1 MTYSARPVDIAVRM
15 AVRATAH
22 LAAFALIWGLFAAPL
37 QAQITWDFPEPLDV
51 AESTF
56 GNKCPRLVLDAAG
69 NPVVFMGKT
78 NDGLY
83 VATSEN
89 GTFNTPQAVPTEAGI
104 FLSDA
109 EGPDVATWGNTIGLA
124 YQIAG
129 QWATGAQFMRSDD
142 GGLTWSASSP
152 IAPNA
157 TEDHFMPIPAFDD
170 DGNPFVG
177 LKLGS
182 GNNAQEGVLLSSDG
196 GMTWG
201 PAEPAS
207 AAAGNG
213 IACECCPSRTIYG
226 NGRYHSIY
234 RRNNNN
240 IRDMWLVS
248 SEDGITWDQQ
258 LDLDPTDWQINAC
271 PETGTSATWLP
282 DGRLASVFMS
292 AGGGSSQIYLNVC
305 DPASDDPGLTLPITA
320 TQFSSIN
327 QNQPD
332 VAVGPT
338 HTVVAWEQSSGG
350 WEIQLS
356 VAPHD
361 ALPGGLV
368 DVAVPLS
375 ESLSG
380 SNRHPDVAVHGSTVH
395 VIWQNSADGTV
406 KYLRGTLDGASALT
420 SPTPA
425 ITTPRLVR
433 QGPDLITLEG
443 AAPGSTYR
451 ILASHGATL
460 HKGTCD
466 PSGRASLPSRFLTP
480 GTTLLV
486 QAQASAG
493 PTLLKL
499 GLAP

>member
-1 MTYSARPVDIAVRM
+1 MTYPARPVHIA
-15 AVRATAH
+15 AH
-22 LAAFALIWGLFAAPL
+22 TGAQFAAFALLWGLFAAPL

-51 AESTF
+51 AESAF
-56 GNKCPRLVLDAAG
+56 GNKCPRLVLDADG
-69 NPVVFMGKT
+69 DPVVFLGKN

-109 EGPDVATWGNTIGLA
+109 EGPDVATWGNTLGLA

-129 QWATGAQFMRSDD
+129 QWATGAMFMRSDD
-142 GGLTWSASSP
+142 GGLTWSASYP
-152 IAPNA
+152 IAPDA

-170 DGNPFVG
+170 DGNPFVA

-182 GNNAQEGVLLSSDG
+182 GNNAQEGVLLSPDG
-196 GMTWG
+196 GMTWN

-226 NGRYHSIY
+226 NGRYYSIY

-248 SEDGITWDQQ
+248 SEDGLTWDQQ

-271 PETGTSATWLP
+271 PQTGTSAAWLP

-292 AGGGSSQIYLNVC
+292 AGGGSSQVYLNVS
-305 DPASDDPGLTLPITA
+305 DPASDDAGLTLPLTD

-380 SNRHPDVAVHGSTVH
+380 SNRHPDVAVQGNTVH

-406 KYLRGTLDGASALT
+406 KYLRGTLDGTSAVQHAPVSTLQPHLT
-420 SPTPA
+420 
-425 ITTPRLVR
+425 RL
-433 QGPDLITLEG
+433 GPDRVMLRD
-443 AAPGSTYR
+443 ARPGSTYR
-451 ILASHGATL
+451 ILDASGATL
-460 HKGTCD
+460 HEARCTLNGTAD
-466 PSGRASLPSRFLTP
+466 LPSRFLATP
-480 GTTLLV
+480 TLFV
-486 QAQASAG
+486 QAEGA
-493 PTLLKL
+493 TLPILLRL
-499 GLAP
+499 GKTD